1 MITISILGSCV
12 SRDIFSHLSQERYKV
27 VNNIQR
33 NPIETLNTEP
43 LNIDDE
49 IIKNFSIWN
58 QRVLKMNFE
67 KTVFK
72 SLKEVRSDYIVIDLY
87 DERYPIYELTN
98 SMGKKTLVAKYI
110 NTETIIDKV
119 VEKYGVTSKVILI
132 NNNLDQTLKES
143 LDYYIENI
151 LNIYPIDRVVINEAY
166 LLENY
171 IDNLLHIN
179 NYPESANKYRILVNK
194 KLNILYDYIEN
205 KMQGCHIIKMPTN
218 TFGSE
223 NHIWGLN
230 NVHPEPAFY
239 SYALNCMDIIT
250 KNNFSFNLE
259 GAYKEQCKNN
269 LLKKKMIEL
278 INSKGLE

>member
-67 KTVFK
+67 KTVFQ

-119 VEKYGVTSKVILI
+119 VEKYGVTSKVISI
-132 NNNLDQTLKES
+132 NNDLNQMMKDS
-143 LDYYIENI
+143 LDYFIENI
-151 LNIYPIDRVVINEAY
+151 LR
-166 LLENY
+166 
-171 IDNLLHIN
+171 
-179 NYPESANKYRILVNK
+179 
-194 KLNILYDYIEN
+194 
-205 KMQGCHIIKMPTN
+205 
-218 TFGSE
+218 
-223 NHIWGLN
+223 
-230 NVHPEPAFY
+230 
-239 SYALNCMDIIT
+239 
-250 KNNFSFNLE
+250 
-259 GAYKEQCKNN
+259 
-269 LLKKKMIEL
+269 
-278 INSKGLE
+278 